1 MGVEKWPSR
10 LGPSSSRLNGR
21 ACSGHGEPASGEPA
35 QPLCDV
41 KHVEEDIMGVR
52 SSLFLLGLVLSIG
65 VAPSCNIDTCEGGNC
80 SEGKKSGESRNRE
93 CATAREAEP
102 LRGAAKREFRRLR
115 ERLPTT
121 LSGRR
126 ANGRAL
132 RVRRAQRL
140 PQSDRRALSGGSRGR
155 RRQRGEHRGMAHRR
169 QRRFRRR
176 RGWQCWR
183 QRWFEWDRRLR
194 EWRSLRRREWQL
206 RCGTADGLH
215 A

>member
-1 MGVEKWPSR
+1 
-10 LGPSSSRLNGR
+10 
-21 ACSGHGEPASGEPA
+21 
-35 QPLCDV
+35 
-41 KHVEEDIMGVR
+41 MGVR

-80 SEGKKSGESRNRE
+80 SEGETSGESRDRE
-93 CATAREAEP
+93 CATYCARLSLCEA
-102 LRGAAKREFRRLR
+102 
-115 ERLPTT
+115 
-121 LSGRR
+121 
-126 ANGRAL
+126 
-132 RVRRAQRL
+132 
-140 PQSDRRALSGGSRGR
+140 PQSANFEDCVSVCQQRFREDARKWPSSACAPSTATAAIDRRALSGGSRGR
-155 RRQRGEHRGMAHRR
+155 RRQRGKHRRIAHRR

-183 QRWFEWDRRLR
+183 QRWFEWDRQLR